1 MAKTVTSRTGIL
13 NNRQGFTLVEL
24 TVVVFLIGLM
34 LLAAVPKVR
43 DTLFNDDLISTVNHL
58 VNSADELRSDAIR
71 NQVDY
76 VLHLDL
82 DDRLL
87 YAYPADA
94 TPEGIEDIKKRAY
107 RLPRGVRIEDARR
120 VDGEATTEGECG
132 ITFFKEGY
140 AQPTILH
147 LAREDRQF
155 TLVFEPFLSRVRVYD
170 DYR

>member
-1 MAKTVTSRTGIL
+1 
-13 NNRQGFTLVEL
+13 L

-43 DTLFNDDLISTVNHL
+43 DTLFNDDLTSTVNHL
-58 VNSADELRSDAIR
+58 VNSADELRNNAVR
-71 NQVDY
+71 TQVDY
-76 VLHLDL
+76 TLHFNL
-82 DDRLL
+82 DDRLI
-87 YAYPADA
+87 YAYPADT

-107 RLPRGVRIEDARR
+107 RLPHEVRIEDIRR
-120 VDGEATTEGECG
+120 FEGEATTEGEYE
-132 ITFFKEGY
+132 ITFFKKGY

-147 LAREDRQF
+147 LAHEDRHF